1 MGTEPERNED
11 AAGESL
17 LHYYV
22 INRRGTDYALYE
34 GLLGEAHRRGLR
46 GIRTRLL
53 QRPTA
58 GNGRVAVCAATVLT
72 AGGEFTATGEAS
84 PPPGGDTAARAAGDA
99 GSGNLRRSAA
109 ASGDDPARVWRT
121 LIQVAEARAK
131 ARALR
136 DALNLD
142 LTPLEEL
149 DVDEIGEILD
159 A

>member
-1 MGTEPERNED
+1 MGTEPERNAG

-58 GNGRVAVCAATVLT
+58 GNGQVAVCAATVVT

-84 PPPGGDTAARAAGDA
+84 PPPGDDREARAAGDA

-121 LIQVAEARAK
+121 PIQVAETRAK

-149 DVDEIGEILD
+149 DVDEMGEILD